1 MANILK
7 QPKHN
12 DASSYNGFDMSKYLK
27 FSSSVG
33 QLLPV
38 YYDILNPGD
47 KITAKSTLKTRTM
60 VLDAAAMVQIE
71 EHIDWFFVPMEQLYH
86 MFTEFYYGIQDF
98 KSNFVTSTPS
108 GYYPR
113 ITFEDIINFL
123 SGTGL
128 NGTNTNNYFYGNKSV
143 PDNLRLM
150 DLLGLPIGKICDSL
164 YTGNNPVSYSF
175 APILFQAYQKIYYDY
190 YRLEDRESNEVR
202 AYNVDRFYDVGNISY
217 NTNSGLY
224 PYLFQLHFAP
234 WKKDFYTNNFV
245 SPIFSQYD
253 NASAIN
259 NTWTNLQQL
268 NNWLGGLNMFDL
280 TNPSGTSQG
289 AGTNQTTTSVGIDN
303 TSLNLSNQN
312 SSLFNTANI
321 RGMFAVDKLLE
332 ITRRAGKHYD
342 KQTLAHFGV
351 DVPEGISG
359 QVFALHSSQSEIN
372 IGDVIATATSAAG
385 DASSSLGQ
393 VGGKGYGLG
402 VDNGFKFDAPCHG
415 VLMAIYY
422 ARPVADYY
430 PSGVDKLNTLVNSFD
445 WFKPEFDN
453 LGMQPLFA
461 AQTNF
466 SNDLDLNSN
475 SSIVGWQYRY
485 NELKNKPNTIHGAL
499 AFDPQLK
506 VWTTG
511 KNPSGRMLVNYLIDP
526 TFLNTIMAVNYT
538 SSFDDSADATP
549 ANVFAVDPLI
559 HQIYFDVRKASKM
572 STYSLPSL

>member
-7 QPKHN
+7 QPTHN

-38 YYDILNPGD
+38 YYDVLNPGD
-47 KITAKSTLKTRTM
+47 KITAQSTIKTRTM

-98 KSNFVTSTPS
+98 KTNFITSTPS

-113 ITFEDIINFL
+113 IFYSDLVDYIVAEGQ
-123 SGTGL
+123 SG
-128 NGTNTNNYFYGNKSV
+128 NNSNSYFTGNKLV
-143 PDNLRLM
+143 PDSLRLM
-150 DLLGLPIGKICDSL
+150 DLLGIPISKITDSA
-164 YTGNNPVSYSF
+164 YTANSPVVYSI

-190 YRLEDRESNEVR
+190 YRLEDREANEVR
-202 AYNVDRFYDVGNISY
+202 AYNVDRFYNTGNIPYSS
-217 NTNSGLY
+217 NSSLY
-224 PYLFQLHFAP
+224 PYMFRLHYCP
-234 WKKDFYTNNFV
+234 WKKDFYTNNFI

-259 NTWTNLQQL
+259 ATWTNLQMV

-289 AGTNQTTTSVGIDN
+289 QGTQQVTTSVGIDN
-303 TSLNLSNQN
+303 SSLNLSNNN
-312 SSLFNTANI
+312 SAILNTANI

-359 QVFALHSSQSEIN
+359 TVFALHSSQSEIN
-372 IGDVIATATSAAG
+372 IGDVIATATSSAG
-385 DASSSLGQ
+385 NATSALGQ
-393 VGGKGYGLG
+393 VGGKGYGVG
-402 VDNGFKFDAPCHG
+402 IDNGFRFEAPAHG

-422 ARPVADYY
+422 ARPIADYY
-430 PSGVDKLNTLVNSFD
+430 PVGMDKLNTLVNSYD

-461 AQTNF
+461 AQCNF
-466 SNDLDLNSN
+466 SQDLQNN
-475 SSIVGWQYRY
+475 TNAFIYGWQYRY
-485 NELKNKPNTIHGAL
+485 SELKNKPNTVHGAL

-511 KNPSGRMLVNYLIDP
+511 KNPNGRQLVNYLIDP
-526 TFLNTIMAVNYT
+526 TFLDTIMSVGYT
-538 SSFDDSADATP
+538 STFDDSTESTP
-549 ANVFAVDPLI
+549 QHVFAVDPLI